1 MLFQR
6 FAAEYNVPLVNPQQG
21 DHFHFLQKV
30 GKTTTILQKICVFS
44 NISAKKICVFS
55 KISAKKICVFSE
67 IFGSASN
74 LGTSC
79 TSSRRIQ
86 YRSSSIILALMCL
99 QRVSGSLSS
108 EFSISSSAIWMISYE
123 DFLAILPLFL
133 RKISD
138 SWCLKVFFYGYFR

>member
-21 DHFHFLQKV
+21 DHFLQKV

-55 KISAKKICVFSE
+55 D

-133 RKISD
+133 RKRKD
-138 SWCLKVFFYGYFR
+138 SSFKNMHELGR

>member
-21 DHFHFLQKV
+21 DHFLQKV

-44 NISAKKICVFS
+44 NISAKKICVFF
-55 KISAKKICVFSE
+55 KISTKKICVFSE

-108 EFSISSSAIWMISYE
+108 GFSISSSAIWMISYE

-133 RKISD
+133 RKRKD
-138 SWCLKVFFYGYFR
+138 SSF